1 MTLPYGPDVVRE
13 LWNLSCIERR
23 WLAAIACGDLASIDE
38 PCPPSARELEKLQSF
53 TQSLGIW
60 LLCDVHEHSLNVQ
73 LLQQILG
80 DAREWAGDR
89 RVRNGI
95 VTHLH
100 VLLEVVKAHRT

>member
-1 MTLPYGPDVVRE
+1 MTLPYGTDVVRE
-13 LWNLSCIERR
+13 LWNLSRAERR
-23 WLAAIACGDLASIDE
+23 WLDAIARGDLASVDE
-38 PCPPSARELEKLQSF
+38 PCSPSADEFEKLHSF

-73 LLQQILG
+73 LLQQILV